1 MIRLPA
7 APLAAAAVAFG
18 AGFWIAWTIQAATL
32 ADTRAASERREAQYQ
47 TRLAESLAQA
57 QAERERLQAQLQGAL
72 NERDAEIIRLG
83 DLARRVPD
91 TIRVRVPAT
100 CPVPAG
106 ADGVPGTAESGG
118 APGGVLH
125 PGASEVDIGSLRRL
139 AERADRV
146 SADLRAVV
154 KACSKP

>member
-32 ADTRAASERREAQYQ
+32 ADTRAAYEAREAQYQ

-106 ADGVPGTAESGG
+106 ADSEARPAGVPGSEA
-118 APGGVLH
+118 GGVLH
-125 PGASEVDIGSLRRL
+125 PEPAGLDIRRL
-139 AERADRV
+139 RQLVREADELNASYRA
-146 SADLRAVV
+146 LL
-154 KACSKP
+154 KACS